1 MRGFAAYRS
10 ALLKTALLVSPVA
23 ALALAPHPTF
33 AQHAGGGH
41 VGGGGGHSSASVG
54 HTGGGSGQASAG
66 HVAGP
71 SVPAAPV
78 VASVPARAVGAGAPY
93 VGTSPRMAMSP
104 RPPSQFGA
112 AVLSNHDVLPP
123 ASPVPGP
130 NITIGFP
137 ASAREQRALH
147 SGSMRFYGQGSE
159 IWRAQPDAPAN
170 TARPGTAPTTTTLHG
185 RYTVREA
192 RPVVTPNP
200 IVPNFFPPRRPIRPI
215 RGPIQRGFGGFGV
228 GGPFFG
234 GFGGFGLGLW
244 GLGFG
249 WGPSCGP
256 YWGWGFGCEAL
267 PYYDYGYYNYG
278 YSEPPPTGGLQAE
291 PLPPPEE
298 NAPSTYQ
305 YPPPDTSQN
314 SISAEQFETVL
325 YLKDGT
331 VYALTNYWLADGKLV
346 YETNYGGQNSISLD
360 QIDLQKTVNVNAS
373 RGVNFTL
380 RPKPSNDAPNDPAHP
395 DEPPAA
401 PTGSG
406 RSSAPNSPPFPP
418 PQQ

>member
-1 MRGFAAYRS
+1 
-10 ALLKTALLVSPVA
+10 
-23 ALALAPHPTF
+23 
-33 AQHAGGGH
+33 
-41 VGGGGGHSSASVG
+41 
-54 HTGGGSGQASAG
+54 
-66 HVAGP
+66 
-71 SVPAAPV
+71 
-78 VASVPARAVGAGAPY
+78 
-93 VGTSPRMAMSP
+93 MSP
-104 RPPSQFGA
+104 RPPLPLGA
-112 AVLSNHDVLPP
+112 PVLSNHDVLPP
-123 ASPVPGP
+123 TLPVAGP
-130 NITIGFP
+130 NTTIGFP
-137 ASAREQRALH
+137 ASAREQRAPH
-147 SGSMRFYGQGSE
+147 SGSMSFYGQGSE
-159 IWRAQPDAPAN
+159 IWRAQPDSLAN
-170 TARPGTAPTTTTLHG
+170 TARPRTSPTTPTVHG

-200 IVPNFFPPRRPIRPI
+200 VVPNFFPPRRPIRPI

-228 GGPFFG
+228 GGAFFG

-249 WGPSCGP
+249 WGPTCGP

-278 YSEPPPTGGLQAE
+278 YSEPPPAGGLQAE
-291 PLPPPEE
+291 PVPPTQE

-314 SISAEQFETVL
+314 NISAEQFETVL

-380 RPKPSNDAPNDPAHP
+380 RPKPSDDAPNDPAHT

-406 RSSAPNSPPFPP
+406 RSSAPNSPPSPP

>member
-10 ALLKTALLVSPVA
+10 TLLKTVLLVSPVA
-23 ALALAPHPTF
+23 ALALAPLPTF
-33 AQHAGGGH
+33 AQHGVGGGH
-41 VGGGGGHSSASVG
+41 VSGGGGHSSAGVG
-54 HTGGGSGQASAG
+54 HTGGGSASGG
-66 HVAGP
+66 HIAGP
-71 SVPAAPV
+71 SAPAAPV
-78 VASVPARAVGAGAPY
+78 VTSVPSRAVGAAAPY
-93 VGTSPRMAMSP
+93 VGTLPRIAMSP
-104 RPPSQFGA
+104 RPPLQLGA
-112 AVLSNHDVLPP
+112 PVVSNHGVIPPPLPLP
-123 ASPVPGP
+123 APQAV
-130 NITIGFP
+130 IGFP
-137 ASAREQRALH
+137 SSAREERVFH
-147 SGSMRFYGQGSE
+147 SGSMNFYGQGSQT
-159 IWRAQPDAPAN
+159 WRAQPDSLAN
-170 TARPGTAPTTTTLHG
+170 TARPRTSPMITTVHG
-185 RYTVREA
+185 GYRARQP

-200 IVPNFFPPRRPIRPI
+200 VVPNFFPPRRPIRPV
-215 RGPIQRGFGGFGV
+215 RGPIQRGFGGFGL

-234 GFGGFGLGLW
+234 GFDGFGLGWW

-249 WGPSCGP
+249 WGPTCGP

-291 PLPPPEE
+291 PTAPPE

-346 YETNYGGQNSISLD
+346 YVTNYGGENSISLY

-380 RPKPSNDAPNDPAHP
+380 RPKPLDGAPD
-395 DEPPAA
+395 
-401 PTGSG
+401 
-406 RSSAPNSPPFPP
+406 SPPTP